1 MKFEKHNLEEGMK
14 IPVAAFQISGFG
26 QHEAAEYHTLRDAV
40 VVLKK
45 HMSALEIIRAA
56 WSLHELSAML
66 SSHLALQCF
75 ADEDCETCSK
85 DGETCPYEA
94 LDFALDLDIP
104 DELRERAGIP
114 ADAPVHVELLDDG
127 EFTVSVNHDSP
138 GLWDVPAVFMKGF
151 LAAGICPAA
160 LEKLLK
166 GGEIVYG
173 A

>member
-1 MKFEKHNLEEGMK
+1 MKFEKYDLAEGMK
-14 IPVAAFQISGFG
+14 IPIAAMQLSGFG
-26 QHEAAEYHTLRDAV
+26 AHESAEYYTMKDTV
-40 VVLKK
+40 VVLKTK
-45 HMSALEIIRAA
+45 MNALEMIRAA
-56 WSLHELSAML
+56 WSLHKLSAML
-66 SSHLALQCF
+66 SSHLALHCF

-94 LDFALDLDIP
+94 LDFALDMDIP
-104 DELRERAGIP
+104 DELRELAGIP

-127 EFTVSVNHDSP
+127 EFTVSVNHDGP
-138 GLWDVPAVFMKGF
+138 GLWDVPAAFMKGF

-173 A
+173 E